1 MALNLEIW
9 VRAQAVNNMF
19 TSYSPIIL
27 FPKKNTEG
35 KGNVYVHKE
44 CVTREKG
51 ETIALSKIK
60 IFSPRPLWERGWG

>member
-1 MALNLEIW
+1 MGEGSSRKQYFHLL
-9 VRAQAVNNMF
+9 F
-19 TSYSPIIL
+19 TYSPITL

-60 IFSPRPLWERGWG
+60 LF